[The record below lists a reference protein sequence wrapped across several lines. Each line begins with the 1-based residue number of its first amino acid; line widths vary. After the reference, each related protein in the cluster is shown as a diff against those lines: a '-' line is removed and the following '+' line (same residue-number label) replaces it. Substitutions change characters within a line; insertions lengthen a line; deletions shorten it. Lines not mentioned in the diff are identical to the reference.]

1 MKMKRLNPYYVTGL
15 VEGEGSFYV
24 GILPRKLGKV
34 DFEVKPSFSL
44 SQHKKNRSLLF
55 KLKDYFGCGTIRF
68 SKRDQTYKFEV
79 RTLKD
84 LKEKILP
91 HFEKFP
97 LEGEKKKDFKILKE
111 VVEMMDKKEHLKKEG
126 LLKIIGLVESMT
138 GSEKRKK
145 FLQKVATSLKE

>member
-1 MKMKRLNPYYVTGL
+1 MKGLHPYYVTGL

-34 DFEVKPSFSL
+34 DFEVRPSFSL
-44 SQHKKNRSLLF
+44 SQHKRNRSILF
-55 KLKDYFGCGTIRF
+55 KLKEYFGCGTIRF

-79 RTLKD
+79 RSLKD

-97 LEGEKKKDFKILKE
+97 LEGKKKKDFEIFKE
-111 VVEMMDKKEHLKKEG
+111 VVERMERREHLEREG
-126 LLKIIGLVESMT
+126 LLKIVELIQT
-138 GSEKRKK
+138 ITESEKRKK
-145 FLQKVATSLKE
+145 FLQKIATSLKE

>member
-1 MKMKRLNPYYVTGL
+1 MKKLNPYYVTGL

-34 DFEVKPSFSL
+34 DFEVRPSFSL
-44 SQHKKNRSLLF
+44 SQHKRNRSLLF
-55 KLKDYFGCGTIRF
+55 KLKEYFGCGSIRF
-68 SKRDQTYKFEV
+68 SKKDQTYKFEV
-79 RTLKD
+79 RSLKD

-97 LEGEKKKDFKILKE
+97 LEGEKERDFKILKE
-111 VVEMMDKKEHLKKEG
+111 IVEMMERKEHLGRKG
-126 LLKIIGLVESMT
+126 LLKIVELVEKMT
-138 GSEKRKK
+138 ESEKRKK

>member
-1 MKMKRLNPYYVTGL
+1 MTGL

-34 DFEVKPSFSL
+34 DFEVRPSFSL
-44 SQHKKNRSLLF
+44 SQHKRNRSLLF
-55 KLKDYFGCGTIRF
+55 KLKEYFGCGSIRF
-68 SKRDQTYKFEV
+68 SKKDQTYKFEV
-79 RTLKD
+79 RSLKD

-97 LEGEKKKDFKILKE
+97 LEGEKAKDFKVLKE
-111 VVEMMDKKEHLKKEG
+111 IVEMMERKEHLERKG
-126 LLKIIGLVESMT
+126 LLKIVELIERMT
-138 GSEKRKK
+138 ESEKRKK